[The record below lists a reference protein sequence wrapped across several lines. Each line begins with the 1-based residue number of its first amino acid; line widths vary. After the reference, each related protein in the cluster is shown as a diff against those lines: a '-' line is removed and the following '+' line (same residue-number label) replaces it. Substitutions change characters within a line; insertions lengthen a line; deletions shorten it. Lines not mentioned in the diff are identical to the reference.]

1 MVDQREIMDQNV
13 MIEVS
18 RSLVKAR
25 RSAIAL
31 PEFPGPLFGTLEEAY
46 EVQALSRAA
55 WHDSVVGW
63 KVGGVPAAFIE
74 KAGATHLTGP
84 IFAKN
89 MRRVQDGGHVD
100 VPVFADGF
108 GAVEPEV
115 IVELGASRD
124 KDRWFIGAEIAS
136 SPLSR
141 INEIGPIAIISD
153 FGNNFGM
160 IVGPELAE
168 RSATEVKE
176 LEVECSVNDAGVGSR
191 TVPNLAELTG
201 KAVGFLLDHAQSS
214 GIEVPV
220 GTFVSTGAITGIH
233 RVQPG
238 DKAEVSFKGIG
249 TFGLSFHAAAAS

>member
-1 MVDQREIMDQNV
+1 MADYNDSFGTGRIRVVSQILVD
-13 MIEVS
+13 
-18 RSLVKAR
+18 AR

-31 PEFPGPLFGTLEEAY
+31 PDFPGPLFATLEEAY
-46 EVQALSRAA
+46 KVQAVSRSV
-55 WHDSVVGW
+55 WDDSVVGW

-84 IFAKN
+84 IFAKSVQ
-89 MRRVQDGGHVD
+89 RVQDGGHVD
-100 VPVFADGF
+100 VPVFAGGF

-124 KDRWFIGAEIAS
+124 KDRLFIGAEIAG
-136 SPLSR
+136 SPMSR

-160 IVGPELAE
+160 ILGPELSDGPVNAG
-168 RSATEVKE
+168 KE
-176 LEVECSVNDAGVGSR
+176 LDVECWVNDERIGSR
-191 TVPNLAELTG
+191 TVPSLADLTG
-201 KAVGFLLDHAQSS
+201 KAVNFLIDHAQRS
-214 GIEVPV
+214 GIDLPE

-238 DKAEVSFKGIG
+238 DKARVSFKGMG
-249 TFGLSFHAAAAS
+249 DFTLSFHAATTS